1 MKNFSMG
8 ILTKTAGIV
17 CAAIIVLV
25 AALAAGSYHLVAGRF
40 ARLEDK
46 DARTQVQRA
55 VNEINNAIKSVELVV
70 RDWAPWDETYR
81 FAQGDNPSF
90 VADNL
95 SAEAFANLNLQ
106 FIAVY
111 NERTQLVYQQFFN
124 PGEKRLSPADPDVAA
139 AIAAAGPLSSMSGAD
154 PHAHVAGLLTTS
166 SGQTLM
172 VAAAPIVTS
181 TFNGPIRGVL
191 VMGRRLDERAI
202 ARFSETIQLSIR
214 MRPHQGQGDQCD
226 DDSSPPGAMVRR
238 LDEQTVLGCSVLAD
252 LVGRPAAT
260 VEVILSR
267 ETFQQGLGL
276 WRQAALSMA
285 ALGVVFIGVL
295 LFLLNRL
302 VLRKLVRVAAEVDRI
317 ADQGGLDQ
325 RLPVTSVNDEID
337 HLSERINSMLVALEN
352 YQGLQAGNERYLKEV
367 LDSINCG
374 VMVVDAVDRR
384 IVDVNKAG
392 IALLGRSETDL
403 VGRICHQLACPRK
416 WNQCPVLD
424 HGETVALS
432 EQVVLRP
439 DGAELPVLKSVTSVA
454 RDGRGYLIESFIDI
468 SRLKAAQA
476 DLEASEAKYRQF
488 FEEDL
493 TCNLIGTPD
502 GRILDCNPALAHL
515 FGYRSVAETK
525 AANLF
530 DHYFTRSDREALL
543 AVLQSNKQLER
554 YEWTLCRRN
563 GEPIHCI
570 GNLIGVFDDQGQ
582 LTLIRAYI
590 FDDTKRVQ
598 LEKEMLQAQKM
609 EALGALAGGIAHDF
623 NNILAGIMGY
633 AEIVLRDLNDKANAA
648 SRQRLQHI
656 LTACDRA
663 RGLIGKMLTFSR
675 QAETEPRPL
684 RLRRTVEDVI
694 QLIRASLPATIAIE
708 QRFDSQAT
716 ILADQIQIHQVV
728 MNLCTNAGHAM
739 REQGGVLSISLRDVA
754 LDEAFVARY
763 PEVTPGNYVCLQVS
777 DTGKG
782 IPEHLLGRIFEPFFT
797 TKQKGEG
804 TGLGL
809 SMIHGIV
816 GNMNGLITV
825 DSHLGAGTRF
835 NIYLPRINDVEET
848 AAMEHHAVPT
858 GHEHIVYVD
867 DEPFLVDIGA
877 EILRGLGYRVTG
889 FTESNEALAYLRAP
903 AEAVDLV
910 ITDMTMPRL
919 TGLELAKILC
929 REGDA
934 PPIIICTGHSEGLSL
949 ADAAPFGVRD
959 FLQKPIT
966 VNKLA
971 FAVRAV
977 LDAVLR

>member
-1 MKNFSMG
+1 MKHFAMG
-8 ILTKTAGIV
+8 ILIKTAGIV
-17 CAAIIVLV
+17 CATIIVLV
-25 AALAAGSYHLVAGRF
+25 AALAVGSYRLVVDRF
-40 ARLEDK
+40 SRLEEK
-46 DARTQVQRA
+46 DARIQVQRA
-55 VNEINNAIKSVELVV
+55 VNEINNAVKSVELVV
-70 RDWAPWDETYR
+70 RDWAPWDETCR
-81 FAQGDNPSF
+81 FVQGDNPSF
-90 VADNL
+90 VEDNL
-95 SAEAFANLNLQ
+95 SPEAFANLNLH

-111 NERTQLVYQQFFN
+111 NDRTRLVYQQFFD
-124 PGEKRLSPADPDVAA
+124 PAEGRPSPVDAEVSA
-139 AIAAAGPLSSMSGAD
+139 AIAASEQLMLHAGVD
-154 PHAHVAGLLTTS
+154 PHGHVAGLLTLRT
-166 SGQTLM
+166 GQTIL

-181 TFNGPIRGVL
+181 TFAGPIRGTL
-191 VMGRRLDERAI
+191 VMGRRLDEQAI
-202 ARFSETIQLSIR
+202 ARLSETTRLAIR
-214 MRPHQGQGDQCD
+214 MHPRQGQGELCGDLAPA
-226 DDSSPPGAMVRR
+226 SGTAVRR
-238 LDEQTVLGCSVLAD
+238 PDEHTVLACSVLDD
-252 LVGRPAAT
+252 LAGRPAAA
-260 VEVILSR
+260 VEVALAR

-285 ALGVVFIGVL
+285 ALGLVFIGVL

-317 ADQGGLDQ
+317 ADHGRLAQ
-325 RLPVTSVNDEID
+325 RLPVAALGDEID
-337 HLSERINSMLVALEN
+337 HLSERINSMLAALEN
-352 YQGLQAGNERYLKEV
+352 FQGLQEGNERYLKEV

-374 VMVVDAVDRR
+374 VMVVDAANRC
-384 IVDVNKAG
+384 ILDVNKAG
-392 IALLGRSETDL
+392 TQLLGRSEAEL
-403 VGRICHQLACPRK
+403 VGNVCHHLACPRE

-432 EQVVLRP
+432 EQVVLRA
-439 DGAELPVLKSVTSVA
+439 DGVELPVLKSVTSVE
-454 RDGRGYLIESFIDI
+454 RDGRVYLIESFIDI

-476 DLEASEAKYRQF
+476 DLEVSEAKYRQF

-493 TCNLIGTPD
+493 TCNLISTPE

-530 DHYFTRSDREALL
+530 DHYFTQTDRETLL
-543 AVLQSNKQLER
+543 TLLQSRKQLER
-554 YEWTLCRRN
+554 HQWTLCRRN

-582 LTLIRAYI
+582 LSLIRAYI

-598 LEKEMLQAQKM
+598 LEKEILQAQKM

-633 AEIVLRDLNDKANAA
+633 AEILLRDLNDKGNEA
-648 SRQRLQHI
+648 SSLRLQHI

-675 QAETEPRPL
+675 QAETESRPL
-684 RLRRTVEDVI
+684 RLQRTVEDVV

-708 QRFDSQAT
+708 QQLDSRAT

-739 REQGGVLSISLRDVA
+739 REQGGVLSISLQNVA

-763 PEVTPGNYVCLQVS
+763 PEVTPGDYVCLQVS

-782 IPEHLLGRIFEPFFT
+782 IPEHLLNRIFEPFFT

-825 DSHLGAGTRF
+825 DSQLGAGTRF
-835 NIYLPRINDVEET
+835 SVYLPRIKDVEET

-889 FTESNEALAYLRAP
+889 FTESNEALTYLRGP

-919 TGLELAKILC
+919 TGMELAKILC
-929 REGDA
+929 SEGQP

-949 ADAAPFGVRD
+949 ADAKPFGVRD
-959 FLQKPIT
+959 FLQKPIA

-977 LDAVLR
+977 FDAVRR